1 MASASASKVALI
13 TGTSSGF
20 GLLAAVALAIEGF
33 TVIASMRHLGK
44 NAELLEQARL
54 AGVQHNIHVLQMDVT
69 NQQEIASATE
79 HIRTQYGRLDV
90 LINNAGYAVIGTVE
104 DIPMADWEAQLQ
116 TNFFGAVAVTKAML
130 PLMRQ
135 TSDPNHQ
142 NDPSHYHGTII
153 NISSGAGLLGT
164 PLTGAYSASKFALE
178 GFSESLRLELAP
190 WNIDVVLIEPGTY
203 STGISRNHVYRTPA
217 DSVYAPVI
225 ATFKAFTAQ
234 AEAAHNDPSP
244 VIHLIRRIVTA
255 RRRPT
260 LRYRSGREVHLIA
273 VLKRWLPWSAIER
286 AVLALLRSGGV
297 Q

>member
-1 MASASASKVALI
+1 MASASASVSRVALI

-20 GLLAAVALAIEGF
+20 GLLAAVALAKEGF

-44 NAELLEQARL
+44 NAELLEQAGL
-54 AGVQHNIHVLQMDVT
+54 AGVQHNIHVLQLDVT
-69 NQQEIASATE
+69 NPQEIASAE
-79 HIRTQYGRLDV
+79 KLIRTQYGRLDV

-104 DIPMADWEAQLQ
+104 DIPMVDWEAQLQ

-135 TSDPNHQ
+135 TSDQ
-142 NDPSHYHGTII
+142 SYHRGKII

-234 AEAAHNDPSP
+234 AEAAHNDPGQ
-244 VIHLIRRIVTA
+244 VIKLIRRILTA

-273 VLKRWLPWSAIER
+273 VLKRWLPWSVIER
-286 AVLALLRSGGV
+286 AVLALLRKGTG